1 VLLIVAVLAFLAML
15 GGGLML
21 FTVFVRRRVE
31 AAVPPLGRFVQI
43 GDTRLHIVE
52 RGAGPTLVLLIG
64 FFCMAAVGMGTEMSR
79 SSIGSR
85 FLIGDRHIPQHR
97 KVFGIQRD
105 QLCSGLLRS
114 GRDQSVR

>member
-1 VLLIVAVLAFLAML
+1 LLIVAVLAFLAML

-64 FFCMAAVGMGTEMSR
+64 FFAWLRWGWA
-79 SSIGSR
+79 
-85 FLIGDRHIPQHR
+85 
-97 KVFGIQRD
+97 QR
-105 QLCSGLLRS
+105 
-114 GRDQSVR
+114 